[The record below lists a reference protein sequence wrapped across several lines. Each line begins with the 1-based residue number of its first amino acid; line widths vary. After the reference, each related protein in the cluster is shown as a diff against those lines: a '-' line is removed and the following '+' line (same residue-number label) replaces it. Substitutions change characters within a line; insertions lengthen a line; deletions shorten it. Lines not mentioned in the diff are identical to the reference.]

1 MSYSCASFLV
11 FLLFN
16 FHVSWG
22 LCQSGSRQF
31 IVDVV
36 SVGSELIAD
45 AHLLTLRNL
54 TVSTAGLSGTELSV
68 DPVCSSDAGLMKISS
83 TSNRVVRISFI
94 PNEIIYSDQN
104 DSGKVEVEYKVS
116 GCSIENQSASVP
128 FETPNST
135 VTLHEISGSYFLWIG
150 GNFNLNNARSGRY
163 KSQFVLTIDEL

>member
-1 MSYSCASFLV
+1 MPFSFTSFLA
-11 FLLFN
+11 FIGFCLQ
-16 FHVSWG
+16 VSWG
-22 LCQSGSRQF
+22 FCQSGSRQF

-45 AHLLTLRNL
+45 AHLLTIRNL
-54 TVSTAGLSGTELSV
+54 TVSTAGLSGTVLSI

-104 DSGKVEVEYKVS
+104 DSGKVEVVYKVS
-116 GCSIENQSASVP
+116 GCSIENQSASVL

-135 VTLHEISGSYFLWIG
+135 VTLHEINGSYYLWIG
-150 GNFNLNNARSGRY
+150 GSFNLNNARSGRY
-163 KSQFVLTIDEL
+163 KSQFILTIEEW